1 MYVCKG
7 VAAFMNRVQIY
18 ILSYKES
25 EPRRPQSTLPC
36 RKNLSSYIPDTPPPL
51 LLWYKASKLCV
62 RFWWILFIR
71 HV

>member
-51 LLWYKASKLCV
+51 LL
-62 RFWWILFIR
+62 
-71 HV
+71 